1 MVTDDQM
8 NKAQELFNRG
18 RMLSMKGLYL
28 EAINMY
34 KKALEIDPCHTQA
47 RINIQ
52 FIRCYRGIGIGE
64 DRTRNVAKTGKLR
77 KATWG
82 RPPALTTQIS
92 FSVCL
97 RKP

>member
-34 KKALEIDPCHTQA
+34 KKALEIDPRHTQA
-47 RINIQ
+47 SINLQ

-64 DRTRNVAKTGKLR
+64 NRTWNVLKSGKLR

-82 RPPALTTQIS
+82 RPPVVSGQ
-92 FSVCL
+92 
-97 RKP
+97 